1 LKISCSSD
9 ELAVVVAR
17 AARGAS
23 KRSHVQVL
31 TGVRMEADGDRVALA
46 ATDLEVSIAAHAPAS
61 VAEPGMLVLPGR
73 ALDAIARLLPAPR
86 VDIETVDEGA
96 RVRFSSGPS
105 TYLLDTYAATDF
117 PRLPELTGPSS
128 SIAAQPFLDS
138 VSRVA
143 FAASRDESRPVY
155 TGILVQLAPPGIMT
169 MTATDGYRLAVKT
182 TRLAVTGAQVEALI
196 PARAL
201 QEVARA
207 ATGVETIELYID
219 ERHVVFE
226 IGESRLSSRRL
237 DGRFQDYESILAA
250 PFAHEISVPRDELL
264 QAITRTAVLVERR
277 SPIQLSF
284 SDGELAIRVRTP
296 ELGEAHET
304 LPVDYRG
311 EALHFAFNA
320 AFLRDGVA
328 AVSGDTVRFNL
339 ADPLRPV
346 VLRGDAGDFSYLVA
360 PIRRPA
366 A

>member
-1 LKISCSSD
+1 VKISCASD
-9 ELAVVVAR
+9 ELAVAVAR

-31 TGVRMEADGDRVALA
+31 AGVRLEADGDRVALA

-105 TYLLDTYAATDF
+105 TYMLDTFAASDF
-117 PRLPELTGPSS
+117 PRLPEPAGGSS
-128 SIAAQPFLDS
+128 SIAAQPFLDT

-143 FAASRDESRPVY
+143 FAASRDGSRPVY
-155 TGILVQLAPPGIMT
+155 TGILVQIAIGFMT
-169 MTATDGYRLAVKT
+169 MTATDGYRLAVKKT
-182 TRLAVTGAQVEALI
+182 PLAMTGAQVEALI

-207 ATGVETIELYID
+207 ATGVETIELYFG

-226 IGESRLSSRRL
+226 IGDSRLTSRRL

-250 PFAHEISVPRDELL
+250 QFAHEVSVPRNELL

-284 SDGELAIRVRTP
+284 SEGELAILVRTP

-304 LPVDYRG
+304 LPVDYHG
-311 EALHFAFNA
+311 DPVHFAFNA
-320 AFLRDGVA
+320 EFLRDGVA
-328 AVSGDTVRFNL
+328 AVSGDIVRFNL

-360 PIRRPA
+360 PIRRPTT
-366 A
+366 

>member
-1 LKISCSSD
+1 MKISCASD
-9 ELAVVVAR
+9 ELAVAVAR

-31 TGVRMEADGDRVALA
+31 AGVRMEADGDRVALA

-86 VDIETVDEGA
+86 VDIETLDAGT

-105 TYLLDTYAATDF
+105 TYLLDTYAAADF
-117 PRLPELTGPSS
+117 PRLPELVGSS
-128 SIAAQPFLDS
+128 ASIAAQPFLDS
-138 VSRVA
+138 VSSVA
-143 FAASRDESRPVY
+143 FAASRDGSRPVY
-155 TGILVQLAPPGIMT
+155 TGILLQLSPGFMT
-169 MTATDGYRLAVKT
+169 MTATDGYRLAVKK
-182 TRLAVTGAQVEALI
+182 TRLATTAVQVEALI

-207 ATGVETIELYID
+207 ATGVETIELYVD

-226 IGESRLSSRRL
+226 VGESRLTSRRL

-250 PFAHEISVPRDELL
+250 PFAHEISVPRDDLL

-304 LPVDYRG
+304 LPIAYQG
-311 EALHFAFNA
+311 ESLHFAFNA
-320 AFLRDGVA
+320 EFLRDGVA
-328 AVSGDTVRFNL
+328 AVPGDTVRFNL

-346 VLRGDAGDFSYLVA
+346 VLRGEGADFSYLVA

-366 A
+366 T